1 MLIRTEERGS
11 KCSNSAQNNN
21 VCTDVL
27 VFFFCIKSYFSK
39 QFWEAVRLSHYNL

>member
-21 VCTDVL
+21 VCTDV
-27 VFFFCIKSYFSK
+27 FFFCIKSYFSK
-39 QFWEAVRLSHYNL
+39 QFWEAVRLSHYYL